1 MKNRT
6 FLLLGTNLGDRKKNL
21 TLARDSIVANVGPII
36 KASSIYRTA
45 AWGITDQPEFLNQ
58 AVEVET
64 VLTALNV
71 LTEILG
77 AEKIMGRMRRAK
89 WSERV
94 IDIDILFYGTSIVN
108 SAELTIP
115 HPQLPYRRFALVP
128 LNEIAP
134 EFVHPLLNQTVA
146 ELLSQCSDL
155 LEVTVWTELQ

>member
-21 TLARDSIVANVGPII
+21 TFARDSIAANVGPII

-64 VLTALNV
+64 QLTATNV
-71 LTEILG
+71 LTEVLG

-89 WSERV
+89 WSERI

-108 SAELTIP
+108 SPELTIP

-134 EFVHPLLNQTVA
+134 AFVHPLLNQTVT

>member
-1 MKNRT
+1 M
-6 FLLLGTNLGDRKKNL
+6 LLGTNLGDRKKNL
-21 TLARDSIVANVGPII
+21 TLARDSIARNVGPII
-36 KASSIYRTA
+36 KTSSIYRTA
-45 AWGITDQPEFLNQ
+45 AWGIADQPEFLNQ

-64 VLTALNV
+64 ELTAINV

-94 IDIDILFYGTSIVN
+94 IDIDILFYGNSIVN
-108 SAELTIP
+108 LPELTVP

-134 EFVHPLLNQTVA
+134 DFVHPLLNLTVA
-146 ELLSQCSDL
+146 ELLSRCSDL
-155 LEVTVWTELQ
+155 LEVSAWTELQ